1 MTSPGDSGG
10 GCAGEAAS
18 LIQVDGIMLVER
30 RDAID
35 SFKQEGFFLEQ
46 FKQEGATL
54 LLMDILMHWA
64 FFRSLGLLHACT
76 PTAGCSCSGPAVSLI
91 CC

>member
-35 SFKQEGFFLEQ
+35 SFKQEGFF
-46 FKQEGATL
+46 
-54 LLMDILMHWA
+54 
-64 FFRSLGLLHACT
+64 FRTVQTRRCHPAAYGYPHALGLF
-76 PTAGCSCSGPAVSLI
+76 
-91 CC
+91 

>member
-35 SFKQEGFFLEQ
+35 SFKQEGFF
-46 FKQEGATL
+46 
-54 LLMDILMHWA
+54 
-64 FFRSLGLLHACT
+64 
-76 PTAGCSCSGPAVSLI
+76 
-91 CC
+91 

>member
-1 MTSPGDSGG
+1 
-10 GCAGEAAS
+10 
-18 LIQVDGIMLVER
+18 MLVER

-64 FFRSLGLLHACT
+64 FFRSMGLLHACT